1 MKLTIGGKE
10 YELRFGILFN
20 NLLDN
25 FYTQTVDGMEFGMG
39 VEMAYT
45 YLSNENPGAVFNVI
59 KAATGHLNQ
68 KPSNDDIEAF
78 IAEQSTADKGLDK
91 FCKELINEMT
101 DSPFLKSKLQK
112 IEKEQK
118 KAMRAMKRN

>member
-1 MKLTIGGKE
+1 
-10 YELRFGILFN
+10 
-20 NLLDN
+20 
-25 FYTQTVDGMEFGMG
+25 MEFGMG

-78 IAEQSTADKGLDK
+78 IAEQSTADKRLDK
-91 FCKELINEMT
+91 FFKESINKIT
-101 DSPFLKSKLQK
+101 DSPYLKSKLQK
-112 IEKEQK
+112 NKKEQK
-118 KAMRAMKRN
+118 KTMRAKKTNEQTMRMTTK

>member
-1 MKLTIGGKE
+1 
-10 YELRFGILFN
+10 
-20 NLLDN
+20 
-25 FYTQTVDGMEFGMG
+25 MEFGMD
-39 VEMAYT
+39 VERAYK

-101 DSPFLKSKLQK
+101 RSEERRVGKECRSRRLPEQYNKKGQLLSGGGEFSQQVTADSDIQ
-112 IEKEQK
+112 
-118 KAMRAMKRN
+118 